1 MSIDRLQ
8 YAHEELT
15 KGLIE
20 IRVALVL
27 AEVHREERIEAGLT
41 LAYELSARARDEI
54 QILIDEY
61 DPTPYC
67 NRCGAMKMK
76 NCDCGP
82 IARNE

>member
-1 MSIDRLQ
+1 MSIDGLQ

-15 KGLIE
+15 KGLIA
-20 IRVALVL
+20 VALVL
-27 AEVHREERIEAGLT
+27 AEVHREERIKAGLT

-76 NCDCGP
+76 NCYCGP
-82 IARNE
+82 ITSNE